1 VVQLAGDPLTAQAQA
16 RARRLAAQVRRA
28 VATAIIV
35 AVSHAALMPKLR
47 LGSRPRPLL
56 RLSTSIS
63 PVAAKPG
70 VGRGVDGDAGGR
82 RATRRHEADLV

>member
-1 VVQLAGDPLTAQAQA
+1 MRHETAMLERLRGVAGVVQLAGDPLTAQA

-47 LGSRPRPLL
+47 LGSCR
-56 RLSTSIS
+56 
-63 PVAAKPG
+63 
-70 VGRGVDGDAGGR
+70 GRSFG
-82 RATRRHEADLV
+82 